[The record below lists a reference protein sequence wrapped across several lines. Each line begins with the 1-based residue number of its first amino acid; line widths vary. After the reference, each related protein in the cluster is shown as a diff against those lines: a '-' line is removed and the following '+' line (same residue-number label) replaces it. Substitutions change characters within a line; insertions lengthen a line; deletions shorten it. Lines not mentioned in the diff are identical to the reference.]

1 VVSKKI
7 ETIAYG
13 LLFVASLGLAY
24 WASLPKSEDTQ
35 EKFPILSIGIEEIGR
50 IEFENEKQRSV
61 LEQKEKDYFWVT
73 VESKG
78 SAKANEKADA
88 AAKSEGEIETE
99 AETPTVAEVPS
110 DKATTTAQESF
121 RANDSVIEYV
131 KLYSPLFGR
140 RNLGE
145 IKDTEKLKDYG
156 LDAAKTKLRL
166 YKVNGDLAAE
176 LWIGNKV
183 VGGAQYYAYYQEKQT
198 LTMLDGEL
206 IEIIEAAKTKLFQR
220 GILSSYLDDFEAC
233 EIKRADQKVQINKV
247 AGEQNKLSSWLGPD
261 QAKALNNVQFDIWLE
276 NIEKLR
282 IDSYAGAEIGAQL
295 ASQAELFSLAC
306 RHKSRP
312 TEMMVF
318 KKMKIEGQKSEFWVT
333 GSYLKSYAGLS
344 ASRFATVNSD
354 VEKMLQAQ

>member
-1 VVSKKI
+1 MFSKKI

-24 WASLPKSEDTQ
+24 WASLPKSEDAQ

-50 IEFENEKQRSV
+50 IEFESEKQRSV
-61 LEQKEKDYFWVT
+61 LEQKEKDFFWLT

-78 SAKANEKADA
+78 SAK
-88 AAKSEGEIETE
+88 KSENAEGESGTNE
-99 AETPTVAEVPS
+99 P
-110 DKATTTAQESF
+110 ESF
-121 RANDSVIEYV
+121 RANDSVTEYV
-131 KLYSPLFGR
+131 KLFSPLFGR

-166 YKVNGDLAAE
+166 YKSNGDLAAE

-206 IEIIEAAKTKLFQR
+206 IEIIEGAKTKLFQR

-233 EIKRADQKVQINKV
+233 EIKRGDQKVQINKV

-282 IDSYAGAEIGAQL
+282 IDNYAGAEIASQL
-295 ASQAELFSLAC
+295 ESQAELFSLTC
-306 RHKSRP
+306 RHKTRP
-312 TEMMVF
+312 PEMMVF
-318 KKMKIEGQKSEFWVT
+318 KKMKIEGQKSEYWVT
-333 GSYLKSYAGLS
+333 GSFLKSYAALS
-344 ASRFATVNSD
+344 ASRFVTVNSD